1 MEVQAYVD
9 ETDIGRVF
17 VGQKATFSVDTYPEL
32 DFPATVTA
40 INPKAEI
47 QNGVV
52 NYVVRMAFQPQDG
65 SLLRPEM
72 TAHVRLSVEKRED
85 VLTIPRRAVRRDD
98 GRQLVRVLRDGTW
111 IDQPI
116 QVGWRAD
123 RVVEIVDGLA
133 EGEPVR
139 LNEE

>member
-1 MEVQAYVD
+1 
-9 ETDIGRVF
+9 
-17 VGQKATFSVDTYPEL
+17 
-32 DFPATVTA
+32 
-40 INPKAEI
+40 
-47 QNGVV
+47 
-52 NYVVRMAFQPQDG
+52 
-65 SLLRPEM
+65 M

-98 GRQLVRVLRDGTW
+98 GRQLVSVLRDGAW